1 MLRERKT
8 SGEFLNEYK
17 SWWIKDGCLCEI
29 SEYIIFIKCTHH
41 EWIYMSQTVYFEGDL
56 NFDDFWLNLISC
68 LDLVPKRQQMVGF
81 GLDWGKWFRIVWH
94 SCAGFECGIYNERDI
109 MFLGG
114 GISNEL
120 QSYFPWQEDNLSQE
134 NLNLERK
141 ISTEWS
147 LSSIFSSSCPF
158 VLSPIPKWEWM
169 LSQRSKV
176 RWMVTLL
183 KALRLIWSLLGIP
196 LKGFALS
203 LQVDKWP
210 DWMRARPQDCDSFLL
225 QSSHLR
231 LTSFRATSNPVY
243 LYTSIPGS
251 DKNGRM

>member
-1 MLRERKT
+1 MI
-8 SGEFLNEYK
+8 FD
-17 SWWIKDGCLCEI
+17 WIWYLVSIWCQKGNKWLDLG
-29 SEYIIFIKCTHH
+29 
-41 EWIYMSQTVYFEGDL
+41 WIEENDLELFDILVLDL
-56 NFDDFWLNLISC
+56 N
-68 LDLVPKRQQMVGF
+68 VGF
-81 GLDWGKWFRIVWH
+81 IMSETLCFWEV
-94 SCAGFECGIYNERDI
+94 GFQMSSRAT
-109 MFLGG
+109 
-114 GISNEL
+114 
-120 QSYFPWQEDNLSQE
+120 FPWQEDNLSQE

-147 LSSIFSSSCPF
+147 QSSIFSSSCPF

-169 LSQRSKV
+169 LSERSKV

-183 KALRLIWSLLGIP
+183 KALRLIWSLLGIH

-243 LYTSIPGS
+243 L
-251 DKNGRM
+251 